1 MGEKHAQRAANIV
14 IGKIY
19 EGELGE
25 DRFGA
30 IESFAIEEF
39 CKSKNESNLIKYIG
53 VQDNGDSNL
62 VKSGL

>member
-1 MGEKHAQRAANIV
+1 M